1 MEGMHLHPLVGEKTI
16 KKRMEDLNGTGF
28 LEIGRID
35 GLRNSSLSE
44 IRNSSLNPSS
54 QCSTS
59 HKFLPHC
66 RQFWK
71 AGDYSAVD
79 ATQPTSKT
87 YQNRMRVHP
96 KFLHSNATSHKWA
109 FGAIAELLDNAVD
122 EACNG
127 ATSVIIDKIA
137 NFGGSHALL
146 IQDDGGG
153 MDPESIRHCMS
164 FGFSNKQ
171 SNSSIGQ
178 YGNGFKTSTMR
189 LGPDVIVF
197 SRSCKERSLTQ
208 SVGILSYTFLRKT
221 GCDDVL
227 VPMVDYNF
235 NPLTGGFVRMIRHSE
250 KHFRDNLSALLR
262 WSPFSKE
269 EELLN
274 QFNHIKGR
282 GTRIIVFNL
291 WLNDNGDPELDFDTN
306 EKDILISGTP
316 KEMHSSWFA
325 RDLNEGHIGNRFHY
339 SLRAYASILY
349 LRLPEN
355 FKIFLRGHLVDPH
368 YIAEDLLYKQCIKYK
383 PQVASTIESEEIGT
397 VIGFVN
403 GAPHLDIHGFNIY
416 HRCRLIM
423 PFWRVVHKCKGVV
436 GVLQVDCLKPTH
448 DKQDFER
455 SDVFL
460 KLEIRLKCMAL
471 EYWKYHCHLVGY
483 TPKVAS
489 SKELPADYRLYN
501 QETFESVQE
510 ALPKRRKCAQDV
522 EEADVSQPQSSFTR
536 LKSIL
541 ANCGESSHA
550 VLPENENYGENI
562 YATEALKLQSVTS
575 GDAPAHK
582 TKPQIQIQH
591 GKRDRNQAFIT
602 MVQRREQLTQQCME
616 LEKSVEELTHKK
628 QELIS
633 ELEVVLLVH
642 DDLCAELKYTG
653 KMVRL

>member
-1 MEGMHLHPLVGEKTI
+1 
-16 KKRMEDLNGTGF
+16 MEDLNASGF
-28 LEIGRID
+28 LEIGSIN
-35 GLRNSSLSE
+35 GLRNSSLPE
-44 IRNSSLNPSS
+44 IRNSSLNPSF
-54 QCSTS
+54 QWSTS
-59 HKFLPHC
+59 HKVLPPC

-109 FGAIAELLDNAVD
+109 FSAIAELLDNAVD

-189 LGPDVIVF
+189 LGPDVLVF
-197 SRSCKERSLTQ
+197 SRGCKERSLTQ
-208 SVGILSYTFLRKT
+208 SVGILSYTFLRQT

-235 NPLTGGFVRMIRHSE
+235 NPLTRGFVRMIRHSD

-274 QFNHIKGR
+274 QFNHIKGC

-291 WLNDNGDPELDFDTN
+291 WQNDNGDPELDFDTN

-316 KEMHSSWFA
+316 KAMHNSRFA
-325 RDLNEGHIGNRFHY
+325 KDLNEGHIGNRFHY

-383 PQVASTIESEEIGT
+383 PQVAGTIESEEIGT
-397 VIGFVN
+397 VIGFLN

-423 PFWRVVHKCKGVV
+423 PFWRVVHKCRGVV

-448 DKQDFER
+448 DKQDFEK
-455 SDVFL
+455 SDIFH
-460 KLEIRLKCMAL
+460 KLENRLKDMAL

-483 TPKVAS
+483 IAFKVSS
-489 SKELPADYRLYN
+489 SKELPAGYRLYN

-510 ALPKRRKCAQDV
+510 AKRRKCAQDV
-522 EEADVSQPQSSFTR
+522 EEADVSQPQSRFTR
-536 LKSIL
+536 LTCIL
-541 ANCGESSHA
+541 ANGGESSQA
-550 VLPENENYGENI
+550 VLPENENNGENI

-575 GDAPAHK
+575 GNAPAHK
-582 TKPQIQIQH
+582 NKPQIQIQH

-616 LEKSVEELTHKK
+616 LEKSVEELTHKE
-628 QELIS
+628 QELRS
-633 ELEVVLLVH
+633 ELEVVRLVY

-653 KMVRL
+653 KMDRL